1 MLVLD
6 RILAIPDYDDRPQMG
21 LSRAGLAAIVER
33 GGITADGTKA
43 SPSVLKRADIKGDKP
58 LSENTSLT
66 SDQARKIKGAI
77 ASTANS
83 KKVTKSKS
91 PDNRV
96 PKKLG
101 KLSKPV
107 RELVVPDYPL
117 GGNKRGEMR
126 FSVES
131 HPTKGERIVRQSKG
145 NKPKYSTYSTK
156 KAIATGE
163 DGRTYLLSHEAQG
176 LNRVS
181 RHDFMDAPDDYQFD
195 GAFRDSRK
203 PESLKAFSKAK
214 KFIESA
220 K

>member
-1 MLVLD
+1 
-6 RILAIPDYDDRPQMG
+6 MG
-21 LSRAGLAAIVER
+21 LSRSGLAALVER
-33 GGITADGTKA
+33 GGIRKDGIKA
-43 SPSVLKRADIKGDKP
+43 KSSVLKLADKASIKGDKK

-77 ASTANS
+77 AGTAKS

-107 RELVVPDYPL
+107 RELVIPDYPL

-131 HPTKGERIVRQSKG
+131 HPTKGERIVRQSVG

-156 KAIATGE
+156 KAIVTGE
-163 DGRTYLLSHEAQG
+163 NGRTYFLSHEADYG
-176 LNRVS
+176 LNKVS
-181 RHDFMDAPDDYQFD
+181 QHDFKDASDDYKLSD
-195 GAFRDSRK
+195 GSFRDSRK
-203 PESLKAFSKAK
+203 PESVKAFNKVK